1 MSEPLPQD
9 IADALRRAA
18 SRLGSLAQ
26 PIHYFTDVTSTNDI
40 AARLAERGAPEGTT
54 VMASAQTAGRGR
66 LRRTWHSPPGAGLYV
81 SVVFRNPRLA
91 PMLTLAGGVA
101 VTEGIRLAAALP
113 VEIKWPNDV
122 VIRDGAS
129 RQRRLKLAGILAEA
143 SSGSDGI
150 EHVILGMGINVRSSP
165 LPNELAAIA
174 TCIDRELGRPAD
186 SAAILAETLA
196 SLNALVQ
203 RLASGD
209 REIVLS
215 RWRALA
221 PSALGSTVEWERGTI
236 PTRGTTLGI
245 DDEGALLVRSGD
257 VTERIVAGEVRWL

>member
-18 SRLGSLAQ
+18 SRLGSLGQ
-26 PIHYFTDVTSTNDI
+26 PIHYFTEVTSTNDI
-40 AARLAERGAPEGTT
+40 AARLAEAGAAEGTT
-54 VMASAQTAGRGR
+54 VIASAQTAGRGR
-66 LRRTWHSPPGAGLYV
+66 LGRTWHSPAGAGLYV

-129 RQRRLKLAGILAEA
+129 RQRRLKLAGVLAEA
-143 SSGSDGI
+143 SSGAKGI
-150 EHVILGMGINVRSSP
+150 EHVVLGMGINVRFAP
-165 LPNELAAIA
+165 LPSELGPIA
-174 TCIDRELGRPAD
+174 TCIERELGRPAD

-203 RLASGD
+203 RLVSG
-209 REIVLS
+209 EQETVLR

-221 PSALGSTVEWERGTI
+221 PSALGSTVEWERNNVR
-236 PTRGTTLGI
+236 TRGTTLGI
-245 DDEGALLVRSGD
+245 DDAGALLVRSGD
-257 VTERIVAGEVRWL
+257 GTERIVSGEVRWL